1 MPYGRIHVK
10 SLIIIA
16 ILSIIINSYML
27 IRAQLGINNAVDA
40 APGEINIGN
49 DVLHTYRSEA
59 PLNVT
64 VYVIGGKA
72 LFQDLINVGLNSSLI
87 KPVSLNQLSELPDNS
102 VVVIDWSVI
111 RNSVVAGDPGSYV
124 ELNLTSPNPCSLVC
138 RVRAYWLIMIVMV
151 RSSGTHA

>member
-1 MPYGRIHVK
+1 MVNLMPYGRIHVK

-59 PLNVT
+59 PLMLQSMLLEV
-64 VYVIGGKA
+64 
-72 LFQDLINVGLNSSLI
+72 
-87 KPVSLNQLSELPDNS
+87 
-102 VVVIDWSVI
+102 
-111 RNSVVAGDPGSYV
+111 R
-124 ELNLTSPNPCSLVC
+124 PCF
-138 RVRAYWLIMIVMV
+138 R
-151 RSSGTHA
+151 T